1 MAVFVIRDF
10 IIIMG
15 AAFHMTVYETAAPNP
30 NAFGKITTFVHIGY
44 LAGIFVDIIFGL
56 NLMSLIVDICVACV
70 TLVSLFLYG
79 LNWSKLTA
87 QLHRE

>member
-1 MAVFVIRDF
+1 
-10 IIIMG
+10 
-15 AAFHMTVYETAAPNP
+15 
-30 NAFGKITTFVHIGY
+30 VHIGY

-56 NLMSLIVDICVACV
+56 NLMSLMVDICVACV